1 MRPFALFLVIAMGM
15 IAAQAQAPDVAG
27 SGRINCQAW
36 WSTSAAQQDREKW
49 LLEFWSGLIPK
60 ALLPIPKEV
69 ASNLKEPLDEMRQ
82 ICERAP
88 STSLV
93 DSAAQVLEMA
103 KEGIFNFGPP
113 PSANPPRT
121 IR

>member
-1 MRPFALFLVIAMGM
+1 MRPFALLCVIAIGM
-15 IAAQAQAPDVAG
+15 TAAHAQTPDVAG

-36 WSTSAAQQDREKW
+36 WSAPASQQEREKW
-49 LLEFWSGLIPK
+49 LLDHWTSVIPK
-60 ALLPIPKEV
+60 ELLPIPKEV

-93 DSAAQVLEMA
+93 DSAARVFELARM
-103 KEGIFNFGPP
+103 GVFNFGPP
-113 PSANPPRT
+113 TSAKPGDK
-121 IR
+121 